1 MLDAKGVERQLVQM
15 EDPILG
21 PGSSHVAAFPVTMTP
36 SGQPCTVELY
46 LTKDSGA
53 TKTATTGPQ
62 AFTSTGSAQSV
73 PMPALVM
80 PTVSAD
86 YQVFIDAKMGGV
98 LVKGFIGSDDVIIPG
113 AIIGPVSWV

>member
-1 MLDAKGVERQLVQM
+1 MRDAKGVERQIVQM
-15 EDPILG
+15 DDPILG
-21 PGSSHVAAFPVTMTP
+21 PGSSHGPSFPITMTP

-53 TKTATTGPQ
+53 TKAATTSPQ
-62 AFTSTGSAQSV
+62 AFTSTGAAQNV

-86 YQVFIDAKMGGV
+86 YQVFIDAKMGGL

-113 AIIGPVSWV
+113 ATVGPVTWS